1 MSNPSQNKAKDSVSS
16 LGLGDAVRRLA
27 LLVSYT
33 NIRKINNTRLSTEIE
48 SLVEALN
55 QHRVEVNFICD
66 VNFDK
71 PTDNDA
77 LTIIKESSTTNC
89 CTIKPTITDVDGGH
103 AKVLAAP
110 KKSVPTSK
118 VKKANV

>member
-1 MSNPSQNKAKDSVSS
+1 MSHSAQNKAKDGVSS

-33 NIRKINNTRLSTEIE
+33 NIRKINNVRLSTEIE

-55 QHRVEVNFICD
+55 QHRVEVSFACD
-66 VNFDK
+66 IDFDRPK
-71 PTDNDA
+71 GNDA
-77 LTIIKESSTTNC
+77 LAIIKESSTTNC
-89 CTIKPTITDVDGGH
+89 CTVITTVDGHH
-103 AKVLAAP
+103 AKVLATP

-118 VKKANV
+118 TKKANV